1 MAGWIALQEFQSKE
15 SIASKPILQRYVIM
29 VYAECATQ
37 NAFNALVTLW
47 LSYDGEVGAGAPQ
60 AT

>member
-1 MAGWIALQEFQSKE
+1 
-15 SIASKPILQRYVIM
+15 M

-37 NAFNALVTLW
+37 NAFNALVALW